1 MRRRG
6 TEPAPAIY
14 NRSTDGGL
22 SMKVLIATDGSKYG
36 KWATEWAAR
45 MPFADRPQFTLVHVT
60 DVEALRAPFMFQ
72 PVVIGNEPFIQEEIK
87 RIEARGKATMAAAK
101 AQMASLDMKG
111 KLVSERGPVG
121 RTILKLAPRRDGL
134 VALGSRGLDA
144 LDRFMLGSVS
154 TQVTLHAPCSV
165 LIVKEASRPLSRIL
179 FATDGSKASDKALQF
194 LLTKLRPET
203 GDGREPMEVVV
214 THVMPFLKYPELKA
228 AGSSLIEQCANK
240 LGKAGYVVDEVVR
253 LGKPA
258 DEILKVASKKKVDL
272 IVTGAKGLGAVARFL
287 LGSISTKV
295 VQHSACSVLV
305 VR

>member
-1 MRRRG
+1 
-6 TEPAPAIY
+6 
-14 NRSTDGGL
+14 
-22 SMKVLIATDGSKYG
+22 MKVLIATDGSKYG

-45 MPFADRPQFTLVHVT
+45 MPFQDKPQFTLLHVT

-72 PVVIGNEPFIQEEIK
+72 PVVIGNEPFMQDEIK
-87 RIEARGKATMAAAK
+87 RIEARGKSTMAEAR
-101 AQMASLDMKG
+101 AQMASLKIKG
-111 KLVSERGPVG
+111 NLVSERGSVG
-121 RTILKLAPRRDGL
+121 PTILKLAAQRDGL

-144 LDRFMLGSVS
+144 IDRFMLGSVS

-165 LIVKEASRPLSRIL
+165 LVVKEEPRPLSRIL
-179 FATDGSKASDKALQF
+179 FATDGSKASDKALRF
-194 LLTKLRPET
+194 LLTKLRP
-203 GDGREPMEVVV
+203 DGREGLKPVEVVV
-214 THVMPFLKYPELKA
+214 THSMPFLNYPELKE
-228 AGSSLIEQCANK
+228 AGGRLVEQGANK
-240 LGKAGYVVDEVVR
+240 LIKAGYVVDEVVR

-272 IVTGAKGLGAVARFL
+272 IVTGAKGMGAVARFL